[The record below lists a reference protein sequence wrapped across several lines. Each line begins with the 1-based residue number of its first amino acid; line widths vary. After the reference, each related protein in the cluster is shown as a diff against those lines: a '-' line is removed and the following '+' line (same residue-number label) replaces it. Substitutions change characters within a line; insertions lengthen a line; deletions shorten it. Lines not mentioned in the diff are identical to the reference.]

1 MAETLPQLNS
11 DHEVCDK
18 CHNKISKISD
28 KQRYGDSGK
37 TEYFANI
44 TACLQSAGVTHQN

>member
-11 DHEVCDK
+11 DHRVCDK

-28 KQRYGDSGK
+28 KQRDGDNDK
-37 TEYFANI
+37 TEHFAKI
-44 TACLQSAGVTHQN
+44 TASL